1 MAGDADG
8 DGPLSAG
15 GGVVKTL
22 ITVTKTYQFDWDTR
36 PPHEVAA
43 IVADYL
49 KGGLDDVNVE
59 FLCDFMSC
67 SITSEDVE

>member
-1 MAGDADG
+1 M
-8 DGPLSAG
+8 
-15 GGVVKTL
+15 KTL